1 MYKFTQHFFIGKR
14 IICIFALQNFR
25 GLFTMQLKISAP
37 ADIHTKIQLPASK
50 SLSNRALLIQA
61 LSEVY
66 MPLHNLSNCDDTRIM
81 QNGLVNKN
89 DTINIQAAGTAMR
102 FLTAYYAIQPDSVK
116 ILTGT
121 ARMMQRPVKILVD
134 ALTQLGADIEYMG
147 TEGFPPLKIRGKE
160 LNGGELHLPAN
171 VSSQYISALMMI
183 APKLKGGLTL
193 HLEDAI
199 LSRPYIDMTMEVMKA
214 FGGIVEWVDNDT
226 IRVKDKPYLGCE
238 YTIENDWS
246 AASYWYEIASLIP
259 DATLELPGLK
269 AKSTQGDSSIVKMF
283 RQLGIKTSFT
293 HNGAYLTQRFKKL
306 KRLTCDFANEPD
318 LTQTFVATCCF
329 LDIPFRFSGLSSLKI
344 KETNRI
350 YALITELGK
359 LGYQLSEENEGM
371 LAWYGKQHMVEGCP
385 VINTYEDHR
394 MAMSLAPA
402 CIRCGHVI
410 INDAEVVSKSY
421 PDFWNEMKR
430 AGFTV
435 KDISK

>member
-1 MYKFTQHFFIGKR
+1 
-14 IICIFALQNFR
+14 
-25 GLFTMQLKISAP
+25 MQMKISAP

-89 DTINIQAAGTAMR
+89 ETINIQAAGTAMR
-102 FLTAYYAIQPDSVK
+102 FLTAYYSIQSGTTK
-116 ILTGT
+116 ILTGSE
-121 ARMMQRPVKILVD
+121 RMTQRPIKILVD
-134 ALTQLGADIEYMG
+134 ALKQLGADIEYLG
-147 TEGFPPLKIRGKE
+147 TEGFPPLKIRGKQ
-160 LNGGELHLPAN
+160 LNGGDLYLTAN
-171 VSSQYISALMMI
+171 VSSQFISALMMI

-193 HLEDAI
+193 HLESII

-214 FGGIVEWVDNDT
+214 FGGNVEWLDDDT
-226 IRVKDKPYLGCE
+226 IRIEDKSYLGCE

-269 AKSTQGDSSIVKMF
+269 AKSTQGDSSVVQMF

-306 KRLTCDFANEPD
+306 KRLTFDFADEPD
-318 LTQTFVATCCF
+318 LAQTFVVTCC
-329 LDIPFRFSGLSSLKI
+329 LLNIPFRFSGLSSLKI

-359 LGYQLSEENEGM
+359 LGYQLTEENEGM
-371 LAWYGKQHMVEGCP
+371 LAWYGRQHAIEGCP

-402 CIRCGHVI
+402 CIRCGQVI

-421 PDFWNEMKR
+421 PDFWEEMR
-430 AGFTV
+430 NAGFTV
-435 KDISK
+435 KEISK

>member
-1 MYKFTQHFFIGKR
+1 
-14 IICIFALQNFR
+14 
-25 GLFTMQLKISAP
+25 MQLKISAP

-66 MPLHNLSNCDDTRIM
+66 MPLHNISDCDDTKIM
-81 QNGLVNKN
+81 QNGLVNRN
-89 DTINIQAAGTAMR
+89 ETINIQAAGTAMR
-102 FLTAYYAIQPDSVK
+102 FLTAFYAIQPDTVK
-116 ILTGT
+116 ILTGS
-121 ARMMQRPVKILVD
+121 ARMMQRPIKILVD
-134 ALTQLGADIEYMG
+134 ALRQLGADIEYLG
-147 TEGFPPLKIRGKE
+147 KEGFPPLKIKGKR

-183 APKLKGGLTL
+183 APKLKGGLIL

-199 LSRPYIDMTMEVMKA
+199 LSRPYIDMTLDIMKD
-214 FGGIVEWVDNDT
+214 FGGMAGWTDVDTLSVEE
-226 IRVKDKPYLGCE
+226 KSYLGCE

-246 AASYWYEIASLIP
+246 AASYWYETASLIP

-269 AKSTQGDSSIVKMF
+269 AKSTQGDSSIVKLF

-306 KRLTCDFANEPD
+306 KRLSYDFSNEPD
-318 LTQTFVATCCF
+318 LAQTFVVTCC
-329 LDIPFRFSGLSSLKI
+329 LLNIPFRFSGLSSLKI

-350 YALITELGK
+350 YALINELGK
-359 LGYQLSEENEGM
+359 LGYQLAEEDEGV
-371 LAWYGKQHMVEGCP
+371 LAWYGKQHEVEGCP
-385 VINTYEDHR
+385 AINTYEDHR

-402 CIRCGHVI
+402 CIRCGQII

-421 PDFWNEMKR
+421 PHFWDEMRK

-435 KDISK
+435 REIKK